1 MNSQQQLN
9 SLREIISLS
18 PSSEEPVQIM
28 ESIIRWSAENIEW
41 WESVIIFSI
50 AVYEKP
56 SSLALSQWAPSSTG
70 ATMYAAPVA
79 ASEDQA
85 ATLKEL
91 LENWDDVRPL
101 ALSPDLPWGKTAREL
116 FGGEDDARLIGFPL
130 RTAQG
135 VWGLLTVGL
144 ASDGQL
150 SETEQTEFQGFV
162 DVAAI
167 AMENSRLFEAQNRQ
181 VRELRHEDELRRSFI
196 SFITH
201 EFRTPLA
208 SLKTSFDLIQES
220 EDIQGLDQPYQR
232 LLSNVSR
239 SVWLM
244 NQLTNDLSEV
254 ANLSSGGV
262 RLDKEFVSPSRILTP
277 VVELA
282 TPLSQLK
289 NQRLDVDM
297 QPDLPKVLVDA
308 RRLEQVLTN
317 MVANAIKYSPTGGS
331 IRACVSQIGASI
343 KFQVSDNGRGI
354 PQEDLERIFE
364 PFYRVA
370 HVPNEPPVPGT
381 GLGLALAKTLVEL
394 HGGQIWAE
402 SSPGEGSVFCF
413 TIPLEGSDEA
423 SDEGSDDTRPKLTPR

>member
-1 MNSQQQLN
+1 MG
-9 SLREIISLS
+9 
-18 PSSEEPVQIM
+18 
-28 ESIIRWSAENIEW
+28 SIIRWSAEHMEW

-56 SSLALSQWAPSSTG
+56 GSLTFNQWVPSSTEG
-70 ATMYAAPVA
+70 TLYVSPVV
-79 ASEDQA
+79 ASEDHA

-91 LENWDDVRPL
+91 LDNWDDFRPL
-101 ALSPDLPWGKTAREL
+101 DLTPDLPWGMTAREL
-116 FGGEDDARLIGFPL
+116 FGGEDDSRLIGFPL
-130 RTAQG
+130 RTALG
-135 VWGLLTVGL
+135 TWGLLTVGL
-144 ASDGQL
+144 APNRQL
-150 SETEQTEFQGFV
+150 SEAEQEDFQEFV

-167 AMENSRLFEAQNRQ
+167 ALENSRLFEAQTLQ

-196 SFITH
+196 SLITH

-220 EDIQGLDQPYQR
+220 EEIQGLDQPYQR

-239 SVWLM
+239 SVWMM
-244 NQLTNDLSEV
+244 NELTNDLSEV

-262 RLDKEFVSPSRILTP
+262 RLDKELVSPSQILAP
-277 VVELA
+277 VVEMA

-289 NQRLDVDM
+289 NQRLDVDIH
-297 QPDLPKVLVDA
+297 PDLPKILVDA

-317 MVANAIKYSPTGGS
+317 MVANAIKYTPTGGV
-331 IRACVSQIGASI
+331 IRASVSQNSTSI

-354 PQEDLERIFE
+354 PQDDLERIFE

-370 HVPNEPPVPGT
+370 RESNETPVPGT

-394 HGGQIWAE
+394 HGGKIWAE
-402 SSPGEGSVFCF
+402 SSPGEGGVFCF
-413 TIPLEGSDEA
+413 TIPLEGT
-423 SDEGSDDTRPKLTPR
+423 GDTQARRGN

>member
-1 MNSQQQLN
+1 
-9 SLREIISLS
+9 
-18 PSSEEPVQIM
+18 M
-28 ESIIRWSAENIEW
+28 ESIIRWSAENMEW

-91 LENWDDVRPL
+91 LENWDDFRPL

-181 VRELRHEDELRRSFI
+181 VRELRQEDELRRSFI

-297 QPDLPKVLVDA
+297 QPGLPKVLN
-308 RRLEQVLTN
+308 Q
-317 MVANAIKYSPTGGS
+317 S
-331 IRACVSQIGASI
+331 
-343 KFQVSDNGRGI
+343 
-354 PQEDLERIFE
+354 
-364 PFYRVA
+364 
-370 HVPNEPPVPGT
+370 
-381 GLGLALAKTLVEL
+381 
-394 HGGQIWAE
+394 
-402 SSPGEGSVFCF
+402 
-413 TIPLEGSDEA
+413 
-423 SDEGSDDTRPKLTPR
+423 

>member
-1 MNSQQQLN
+1 
-9 SLREIISLS
+9 
-18 PSSEEPVQIM
+18 M
-28 ESIIRWSAENIEW
+28 ESIIRWSAENMEW

-91 LENWDDVRPL
+91 LENWDDFRPL

-181 VRELRHEDELRRSFI
+181 VRELRQEDELRRSFI

-220 EDIQGLDQPYQR
+220 EDIQGFDQPYQR

-297 QPDLPKVLVDA
+297 QPDLPKVLN
-308 RRLEQVLTN
+308 Q
-317 MVANAIKYSPTGGS
+317 S
-331 IRACVSQIGASI
+331 
-343 KFQVSDNGRGI
+343 
-354 PQEDLERIFE
+354 
-364 PFYRVA
+364 
-370 HVPNEPPVPGT
+370 
-381 GLGLALAKTLVEL
+381 
-394 HGGQIWAE
+394 
-402 SSPGEGSVFCF
+402 
-413 TIPLEGSDEA
+413 
-423 SDEGSDDTRPKLTPR
+423 

>member
-1 MNSQQQLN
+1 
-9 SLREIISLS
+9 
-18 PSSEEPVQIM
+18 M
-28 ESIIRWSAENIEW
+28 ESIIRWSAENMEW

-91 LENWDDVRPL
+91 LENWDDFRPL

-297 QPDLPKVLVDA
+297 QSDLPKVLN
-308 RRLEQVLTN
+308 Q
-317 MVANAIKYSPTGGS
+317 S
-331 IRACVSQIGASI
+331 
-343 KFQVSDNGRGI
+343 
-354 PQEDLERIFE
+354 
-364 PFYRVA
+364 
-370 HVPNEPPVPGT
+370 
-381 GLGLALAKTLVEL
+381 
-394 HGGQIWAE
+394 
-402 SSPGEGSVFCF
+402 
-413 TIPLEGSDEA
+413 
-423 SDEGSDDTRPKLTPR
+423 

>member
-1 MNSQQQLN
+1 
-9 SLREIISLS
+9 
-18 PSSEEPVQIM
+18 M
-28 ESIIRWSAENIEW
+28 ESIIRWSAEHMEW
-41 WESVIIFSI
+41 WESVIIFST

-56 SSLALSQWAPSSTG
+56 GALILNQWAPSSTE
-70 ATMYAAPVA
+70 ATHYAAPVA

-91 LENWDDVRPL
+91 LENWDDFRPL

-116 FGGEDDARLIGFPL
+116 FGGEDDSRLIGFPL

-135 VWGLLTVGL
+135 TWGLLTVGL
-144 ASDGQL
+144 ASNRQF
-150 SETEQTEFQGFV
+150 SETEQSEFQGFV

-167 AMENSRLFEAQNRQ
+167 AMENSRLFEAQTRQ

-196 SFITH
+196 SLITH

-244 NQLTNDLSEV
+244 HQLTEDLSEV

-262 RLDKEFVSPSRILTP
+262 RLDKGLTSPSQILAP
-277 VVELA
+277 VVEMA

-289 NQRLDVDM
+289 NQRLDVDI
-297 QPDLPKVLVDA
+297 QPDLPKILVDA

-317 MVANAIKYSPTGGS
+317 MMANAIKYSPTGGI
-331 IRACVSQIGASI
+331 IRAEVFQISASI

-354 PQEDLERIFE
+354 PRDDLERIFE
-364 PFYRVA
+364 PFY
-370 HVPNEPPVPGT
+370 
-381 GLGLALAKTLVEL
+381 
-394 HGGQIWAE
+394 
-402 SSPGEGSVFCF
+402 
-413 TIPLEGSDEA
+413 
-423 SDEGSDDTRPKLTPR
+423 

>member
-1 MNSQQQLN
+1 MKSQQQLN

-18 PSSEEPVQIM
+18 PSSGEQVQIM
-28 ESIIRWSAENIEW
+28 ESIVRWSAEHMEW

-56 SSLALSQWAPSSTG
+56 GSLTLNQWTPSSTEG
-70 ATMYAAPVA
+70 TLYASPVA

-91 LENWDDVRPL
+91 LENWDDFRPL

-135 VWGLLTVGL
+135 PWGLLTVGL
-144 ASDGQL
+144 ACDRQF

-167 AMENSRLFEAQNRQ
+167 ALENSRLFEAQTRQ

-196 SFITH
+196 SLITH

-208 SLKTSFDLIQES
+208 ALKTSFELIQES
-220 EDIQGLDQPYQR
+220 EEIQGLDQPYQR

-244 NQLTNDLSEV
+244 IQLTNDLSEV

-262 RLDKEFVSPSRILTP
+262 RLDKELASPSQIVDP
-277 VVELA
+277 VVEMA

-289 NQRLDVDM
+289 HQRLDVDI
-297 QPDLPKVLVDA
+297 QPDLPEILVDA

-317 MVANAIKYSPTGGS
+317 MVANAIKYTPNRGI
-331 IRACVSQIGASI
+331 IRASVSQISANI

-354 PQEDLERIFE
+354 PRDDLERIFE

-370 HVPNEPPVPGT
+370 HDSNEAPVPGT

-394 HGGQIWAE
+394 HGGKIWSE

-413 TIPLEGSDEA
+413 TIPLEGSD
-423 SDEGSDDTRPKLTPR
+423 

>member
-1 MNSQQQLN
+1 
-9 SLREIISLS
+9 
-18 PSSEEPVQIM
+18 M
-28 ESIIRWSAENIEW
+28 ESIIRWSAEHMEW
-41 WESVIIFSI
+41 WESVIFFSS

-56 SSLALSQWAPSSTG
+56 GALTINQWAPSSIERTLC
-70 ATMYAAPVA
+70 ASPVA
-79 ASEDQA
+79 ASESQVA
-85 ATLKEL
+85 KLKEL
-91 LENWDDVRPL
+91 LENWDDFRPL
-101 ALSPDLPWGKTAREL
+101 VLSSDLPWGKTAREL
-116 FGGEDDARLIGFPL
+116 FGGEDDSCMIGFPL
-130 RTAQG
+130 RTDQG
-135 VWGLLTVGL
+135 TWGLLTVGL
-144 ASDGQL
+144 ASGSL
-150 SETEQTEFQGFV
+150 FSETQQAEFQEFV
-162 DVAAI
+162 DVAAT
-167 AMENSRLFEAQNRQ
+167 ALENSRLFEAQTRQ

-196 SFITH
+196 SLITH

-262 RLDKEFVSPSRILTP
+262 GLDKELASPSQILAP
-277 VVELA
+277 VVEMA

-289 NQRLDVDM
+289 NQRLDVDI
-297 QPDLPKVLVDA
+297 QPDLPKILVDA

-317 MVANAIKYSPTGGS
+317 MVANAIKYTPNRGIIHAS
-331 IRACVSQIGASI
+331 VSHYNASI

-354 PQEDLERIFE
+354 PRDDLDRIFE

-370 HVPNEPPVPGT
+370 RESNEAPVAGT

-394 HGGQIWAE
+394 HEGEIWAE
-402 SSPGEGSVFCF
+402 SSPGKGSVFCF
-413 TIPLEGSDEA
+413 TIPIKDSSEGS
-423 SDEGSDDTRPKLTPR
+423 GDTRTRRGN

>member
-1 MNSQQQLN
+1 
-9 SLREIISLS
+9 
-18 PSSEEPVQIM
+18 
-28 ESIIRWSAENIEW
+28 
-41 WESVIIFSI
+41 
-50 AVYEKP
+50 
-56 SSLALSQWAPSSTG
+56 
-70 ATMYAAPVA
+70 MYAAPVA

-91 LENWDDVRPL
+91 LENWDDFRPL

-167 AMENSRLFEAQNRQ
+167 AMENSRLFEAQDRQ
-181 VRELRHEDELRRSFI
+181 VRELRQEDELRRSFI

-289 NQRLDVDM
+289 NQRLDVDV
-297 QPDLPKVLVDA
+297 QPGLPKVLN
-308 RRLEQVLTN
+308 Q
-317 MVANAIKYSPTGGS
+317 S
-331 IRACVSQIGASI
+331 
-343 KFQVSDNGRGI
+343 
-354 PQEDLERIFE
+354 
-364 PFYRVA
+364 
-370 HVPNEPPVPGT
+370 
-381 GLGLALAKTLVEL
+381 
-394 HGGQIWAE
+394 
-402 SSPGEGSVFCF
+402 
-413 TIPLEGSDEA
+413 
-423 SDEGSDDTRPKLTPR
+423 

>member
-1 MNSQQQLN
+1 MKSQQLN

-18 PSSEEPVQIM
+18 PSSGEQIQIM
-28 ESIIRWSAENIEW
+28 ESIIRWSAEHMEW
-41 WESVIIFSI
+41 WESVIICSS

-56 SSLALSQWAPSSTG
+56 GALTINQWAPSSIEG
-70 ATMYAAPVA
+70 VLCASPVA
-79 ASEDQA
+79 ASESQA
-85 ATLKEL
+85 ARLKEL
-91 LENWDDVRPL
+91 LENWDDFRPL
-101 ALSPDLPWGKTAREL
+101 VLSLDQPCGKTAREL
-116 FGGEDDARLIGFPL
+116 FGGEDDSRMIGFPL

-135 VWGLLTVGL
+135 TWGLLTLGL
-144 ASDGQL
+144 ASDCL
-150 SETEQTEFQGFV
+150 FSETEQAEFQEFV

-167 AMENSRLFEAQNRQ
+167 ALENSRLFEAQTRQ

-196 SFITH
+196 SLITH

-220 EDIQGLDQPYQR
+220 EEIQGLDQPYQR

-262 RLDKEFVSPSRILTP
+262 SLDKELASPSQILAP
-277 VVELA
+277 VVEMA

-289 NQRLDVDM
+289 NQRLDVDI
-297 QPDLPKVLVDA
+297 QPDLPKILVDA

-317 MVANAIKYSPTGGS
+317 MVANAIKYTPNRGI
-331 IRACVSQIGASI
+331 IRASVSHNSASI
-343 KFQVSDNGRGI
+343 KFQVSDNGQGI
-354 PQEDLERIFE
+354 PRDDLDRIFE

-370 HVPNEPPVPGT
+370 RESNEAPVVGT

-394 HGGQIWAE
+394 HGGEIWAE
-402 SSPGEGSVFCF
+402 SSPGKGSVFCF
-413 TIPLEGSDEA
+413 TIPIKGSSEGS
-423 SDEGSDDTRPKLTPR
+423 GDTRARRGN